1 MNSYTSNPDEA
12 ENSTGKSMK
21 KNIPGLALLL
31 LDLAVALVGF
41 YIGTHFFWK
50 DQNEESV
57 IVAGAMSAAWATFS
71 WAGTSL
77 WLLSVGFVYCWYVAC
92 AIIVR
97 DVMPS
102 KFRLKIVPIPL
113 LIGMGLSGLLYYV
126 EGPIHTFIRLM
137 CVVMFWL
144 FALSL
149 AYCWPDGKIGS
160 GLADSASLL
169 EWRYV
174 ISSTLFLKNEITESI
189 TFDNIKDWDP
199 RVKRYL
205 PEFIRKNDTKA
216 KATNAV
222 LDLGGIVP
230 TAVAVFGFGPL
241 KDMKGVNGVVLW
253 LCTFVL
259 SLVAG
264 LFAAWR
270 KRYWNRLRNCQR
282 ILSEKAE
289 STENVDKVV
298 QAVPSHV
305 IQ

>member
-41 YIGTHFFWK
+41 YIGTHVFWK

-71 WAGTSL
+71 WAVFGPMLGRDRSTKFEKGIFLMSMLASWDAGVAMACVNYGGKGTSLSWSGTSL

-126 EGPIHTFIRLM
+126 EGPIHTFIRLI

-144 FALSL
+144 SALSL

-160 GLADSASLL
+160 DLADSASLL

-199 RVKRYL
+199 AS
-205 PEFIRKNDTKA
+205 NDIFPNSSGTTTPKP
-216 KATNAV
+216 K
-222 LDLGGIVP
+222 
-230 TAVAVFGFGPL
+230 
-241 KDMKGVNGVVLW
+241 
-253 LCTFVL
+253 
-259 SLVAG
+259 
-264 LFAAWR
+264 
-270 KRYWNRLRNCQR
+270 QR
-282 ILSEKAE
+282 MRCLI
-289 STENVDKVV
+289 
-298 QAVPSHV
+298 
-305 IQ
+305 